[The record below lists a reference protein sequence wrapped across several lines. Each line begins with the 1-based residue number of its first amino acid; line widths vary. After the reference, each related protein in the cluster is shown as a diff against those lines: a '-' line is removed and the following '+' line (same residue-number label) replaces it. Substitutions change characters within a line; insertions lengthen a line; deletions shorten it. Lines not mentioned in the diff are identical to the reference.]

1 MHFKQNFGFQQYFW
15 FCGSKLGPKMD
26 QNCKLQLNSIS
37 AKIQNFEGIFKH
49 CVFLIGEYLWS
60 RFQQNQTIFG
70 GVRAQKFPERYH
82 IMDTESIQKTWKILN
97 FTTAYAILMKLT
109 TDIYIYLNKVFHLV
123 KSWGVFHRVY
133 KDVQG
138 RVQTL
143 KMNLNINFWPNLDHY
158 LILQKT
164 VAYLMHHLACHNW

>member
-1 MHFKQNFGFQQYFW
+1 MVKVSAKSNNIW
-15 FCGSKLGPKMD
+15 GSKGPKIPRTIPYHGYWINTKNLENFKFH
-26 QNCKLQLNSIS
+26 NCICYTD
-37 AKIQNFEGIFKH
+37 ETYH
-49 CVFLIGEYLWS
+49 
-60 RFQQNQTIFG
+60 
-70 GVRAQKFPERYH
+70 RY
-82 IMDTESIQKTWKILN
+82 
-97 FTTAYAILMKLT
+97 
-109 TDIYIYLNKVFHLV
+109 IYIYLNKVFHLV

-164 VAYLMHHLACHNW
+164 VAYLMHHLACHNGSKFRLLLGSPAQKSTQKQHEKQFLLVRKHLKI